1 LPVLH
6 DGACLCTRKRS
17 KVLAMSN
24 TRTSACCLNLT
35 ALVCLSFSAQAQD
48 TSAANTSTSVIC
60 GSVGAFGFRFGDKA
74 SSTQVPRHASLFGSG
89 CYQVS
94 PTNPHPFFD
103 TYAACVSEFDGRIFQ
118 VQAAKTFDDRP
129 AQGSLSLSS
138 AQMNSNR
145 TLGQQV
151 LDGLLAQLPQ
161 AVSARAT
168 LDEKARSW
176 EVFVDE
182 GTKLEVS
189 NYVGWAVTLECR
201 NERMAQ
207 NVYRQRLVGNR

>member
-1 LPVLH
+1 ML
-6 DGACLCTRKRS
+6 
-17 KVLAMSN
+17 N

-35 ALVCLSFSAQAQD
+35 VLVCLSFSAQAQD
-48 TSAANTSTSVIC
+48 AIVADTSTPVIC
-60 GSVGAFGFRFGDKA
+60 SSVGAFGLRFGDKA
-74 SSTQVPRHASLFGSG
+74 SSIQVPKHASLFGSG

-94 PTNPHPFFD
+94 PSKPHPFFD

-129 AQGSLSLSS
+129 AQGSLSLSP

-168 LDEKARSW
+168 LDEKGRSW
-176 EVFVDE
+176 TVFVDQ
-182 GTKLEVS
+182 GSKLEVS
-189 NYVGWAVTLECR
+189 NYAGWAVTLECR
-201 NERMAQ
+201 DELMAQ
-207 NVYRQRLVGNR
+207 NVYRQRLVGNH

>member
-1 LPVLH
+1 
-6 DGACLCTRKRS
+6 
-17 KVLAMSN
+17 
-24 TRTSACCLNLT
+24 
-35 ALVCLSFSAQAQD
+35 
-48 TSAANTSTSVIC
+48 
-60 GSVGAFGFRFGDKA
+60 
-74 SSTQVPRHASLFGSG
+74 
-89 CYQVS
+89 
-94 PTNPHPFFD
+94 
-103 TYAACVSEFDGRIFQ
+103 
-118 VQAAKTFDDRP
+118 
-129 AQGSLSLSS
+129 
-138 AQMNSNR
+138 MNSNR

-182 GTKLEVS
+182 GTNLEVS